1 MDRAM
6 AYTETVPEFFGRL
19 ALPANDQITGI
30 AEFQIEDDKNY
41 RFDLASGNSVK
52 KRVAPDII
60 VRARA
65 NDFMALVEGRM
76 SVEDG
81 ILTERLHVA
90 GDMIKITQLIG
101 ALKMVQSS

>member
-1 MDRAM
+1 MENTM

-19 ALPANDQITGI
+19 ALPPNEQIMGI
-30 AEFQIEDDKNY
+30 AEFQIEDGRNY
-41 RFDLASGNSVK
+41 RFDLASGNAIKNSE
-52 KRVAPDII
+52 APDVI

-90 GDMIKITQLIG
+90 GDMLKITQLIG